1 MAKQQFDFFAEAP
14 KYPEGFKYQPAI
26 ITPDHERDL
35 IEHIKALPLREFEF
49 HGFTGKRRVKSFG
62 WHYDFG
68 EEVLKKTEEI
78 PSWVLP
84 LRDVVAGFA
93 GIQPDEIQH
102 VLTTEYDHAGI
113 GWHRDKA
120 TFDDIIGVSLLAPC
134 TFRLR
139 RKVAGTWERVSLE
152 AEPRSVYLMRGPSRT
167 EWEHSIPTVEGVR
180 YSITFRTLRQ
190 LENAKRM
197 QRRF

>member
-1 MAKQQFDFFAEAP
+1 MAKPQFDFFGGGP
-14 KYPEGFKYQPAI
+14 KYPEGFKYQEEI
-26 ITPDHERDL
+26 ITPAHEQDL
-35 IEHIKALPLREFEF
+35 IGHIKELPLREFEF

-68 EEVLKKTEEI
+68 AEALTKTEDI

-84 LRDVVAGFA
+84 LRDAVAGFA
-93 GIQPDEIQH
+93 GIPSDDIQH
-102 VLTTEYDHAGI
+102 VLMTEYDHAGI

-120 TFDDIIGVSLLAPC
+120 TFGDVIGVSLLAPC

-139 RKVAGTWERVSLE
+139 RKVGGSWERVSLE

-190 LENAKRM
+190 LDEDKRM
-197 QRRF
+197 PRSF